1 MKIKAE
7 LGEGITV
14 YNERQLLTISN
25 LLKQVGLS
33 PGGKLQD
40 MLGKET
46 AIAFTFEKCGL
57 MQIKIQEVRV

>member
-1 MKIKAE
+1 M
-7 LGEGITV
+7 

-33 PGGKLQD
+33 LGEKLQD
-40 MLGKET
+40 MLGNET
-46 AIAFTFEKCGL
+46 AIAITFEKCGL